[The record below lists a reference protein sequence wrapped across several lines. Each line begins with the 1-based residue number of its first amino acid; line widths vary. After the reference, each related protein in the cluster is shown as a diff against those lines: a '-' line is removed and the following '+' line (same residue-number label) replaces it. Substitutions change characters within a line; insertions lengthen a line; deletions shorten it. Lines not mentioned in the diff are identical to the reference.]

1 MRILIIVV
9 FLSNSFFCQ
18 AQETTKSRKAIKV
31 YREAKSALTSQNFN
45 ESKDLLEKA
54 LIFDDQ
60 FVEAWILLGDVFVE
74 MGDKLRA
81 IESYKKS
88 ILIDPEF
95 SFPMYYRLAITEHS
109 IGIYLESLKHIQKY
123 LTYKRIS
130 SNYRNK
136 ALSLKKSCEFSINAM
151 KSPVTFNPVN
161 LGINVNSNADEYL
174 PALSA
179 DGSTLIFT
187 RSENVKGVRNED
199 FYISYNDTDEW
210 QFANNLGEPINTLK
224 NEGAQCITADGK
236 TLYFTACS
244 RNDSYGRCDIYQSD
258 FVNEKWTNPVNLGP
272 NINTESWESQPAISS
287 DGRQLFFVSNR
298 PGGRGGKDIWVSYK
312 NANGVWME
320 AKNIGDK
327 INTSKDD
334 ISPFLHWDNQTLYFA
349 SKGFIGM
356 GGFDVFVSRLN
367 GSGDWG
373 EATNIGY
380 PINSPSDENSLI
392 VAKDGR
398 TAYFASSFFNE
409 DRNDLDLYTFDLPQ
423 ESRSLEVAYIQGLI
437 TDSKTNN
444 PIKADIELVNLKS
457 GKSYKSSESDLDG
470 NYMLC
475 LPSDA
480 EYALTVNKKKY
491 LFYSENIKLE
501 HEGSILVKN
510 FKLQPLEVGEQV
522 RLDNIFF
529 ELNSSDLKDE
539 SLVELNKIIK
549 FMASNP
555 FLVIEIGGHTDNS
568 GSKAYNLNL
577 SDDRARSVKDAL
589 VQRGIPSDR
598 IQTKGY
604 GMSVPLNTNSSEQER
619 ALNRRTELKIIAVE

>member
-151 KSPVTFNPVN
+151 NSPVTFNPVN

-199 FYISYNDTDEW
+199 FYISYNDSDEW

-244 RNDSYGRCDIYQSD
+244 RYDSYGRCDIYQSD

-367 GSGDWG
+367 ESGDWG

-529 ELNSSDLKDE
+529 ELNSSNLKDE

>member
-109 IGIYLESLKHIQKY
+109 IGIYSESLKHIQKY

-151 KSPVTFNPVN
+151 NSPVTFNPVN

-210 QFANNLGEPINTLK
+210 QFAINLGEPINTLK

-312 NANGVWME
+312 NANGAWME

-367 GSGDWG
+367 ESGDWG

-475 LPSDA
+475 LHSDA

-529 ELNSSDLKDE
+529 ELNSSNLKDE

-549 FMASNP
+549 FMESNP

-589 VQRGIPSDR
+589 VQKGIPSDR

>member
-1 MRILIIVV
+1 MRILIIV
-9 FLSNSFFCQ
+9 FLLSNCFFGY
-18 AQETTKSRKAIKV
+18 AQETTKSRKAIKA
-31 YREAKSALTSQNFN
+31 YREAKSALASQNFG

-54 LIFDDQ
+54 LMFDDQ
-60 FVEAWILLGDVFVE
+60 FVEAWILLGDVLIE
-74 MGDKLRA
+74 LGDKKSA
-81 IESYKKS
+81 IASYKKS

-95 SFPMYYRLAITEHS
+95 SFPMYYRLANTEHS
-109 IGIYLESLKHIQKY
+109 LGIYSESLEHIQKY
-123 LTYKRIS
+123 LAYKRMS
-130 SNYRNK
+130 SNYRKK

-151 KSPVTFNPVN
+151 KNPVTFNPVN
-161 LGINVNSNADEYL
+161 LGTNVNSDADEYL

-187 RSENVKGVRNED
+187 RSESINGVRNED

-272 NINTESWESQPAISS
+272 NVNTESWESQPAISS

-312 NANGVWME
+312 NTNGVWMK

-327 INTSKDD
+327 INTNKDD

-367 GSGDWG
+367 GSGEWR
-373 EATNIGY
+373 EAKNIGY

-423 ESRSLEVAYIQGLI
+423 ESRSLEVAYMQGLI

-480 EYALTVNKKKY
+480 EYALTVNKNKY
-491 LFYSENIKLE
+491 LFYSENIKLGQ
-501 HEGSILVKN
+501 EGSIIAKN
-510 FKLQPLEVGEQV
+510 FKLHPLEVGEQV

-539 SLVELNKIIK
+539 SVVELNKIIK

-555 FLVIEIGGHTDNS
+555 FLVIEIGGHTDKS

-589 VQRGIPSDR
+589 VQRGIPLDR

-619 ALNRRTELKIIAVE
+619 ALNRRTELKIIAIE

>member
-74 MGDKLRA
+74 IGDKLRA

-109 IGIYLESLKHIQKY
+109 IGIYIESLKHIQKY
-123 LTYKRIS
+123 LTYERIS

-199 FYISYNDTDEW
+199 FYISYNDTDQW
-210 QFANNLGEPINTLK
+210 QFASNLGEPINTLK
-224 NEGAQCITADGK
+224 NEGAQCITANGK

-367 GSGDWG
+367 GSGEWG

-444 PIKADIELVNLKS
+444 PIKADIELINLKS

-529 ELNSSDLKDE
+529 ELNSSNLKDE

-604 GMSVPLNTNSSEQER
+604 GMSVPLNTNSSELER

>member
-409 DRNDLDLYTFDLPQ
+409 DRDDLDLYTFDLPQ
-423 ESRSLEVAYIQGLI
+423 ESRSLEVAYMQGLI

-577 SDDRARSVKDAL
+577 SDDRARSVNDAL

-604 GMSVPLNTNSSEQER
+604 GMSVPLNTNSSDQER

>member
-1 MRILIIVV
+1 MQILVA
-9 FLSNSFFCQ
+9 FFFFVLTFQ
-18 AQETTKSRKAIKV
+18 VTAQETSGSRKATKAFNK
-31 YREAKSALTSQNFN
+31 AKSVLAIQDFN
-45 ESKDLLEKA
+45 SAKVFLEEA
-54 LIFDDQ
+54 IQLDDQ
-60 FVEAWILLGDVFVE
+60 FFEAWVLLGDVNVGME
-74 MGDKLRA
+74 DKYSAVSAYRNA
-81 IESYKKS
+81 I
-88 ILIDPEF
+88 ILAPNF
-95 SFPMYYRLAITEHS
+95 SFPLYYRLAIYEHA
-109 IGIYLESLKHIQKY
+109 IGDYSEALIHIRKY
-123 LTYKRIS
+123 LSQKKVS
-130 SNYRNK
+130 EKYRKK
-136 ALSLKKSCEFSINAM
+136 ANALINSCEFSIDAM
-151 KSPVTFNPVN
+151 RSPVTFNPIN
-161 LGINVNSNADEYL
+161 LGIHVNSDADEYL

-187 RSENVKGVRNED
+187 RSKSVKGFRNED

-210 QFANNLGEPINTLK
+210 QFAKNLGEPINTPK

-258 FVNEKWTNPVNLGP
+258 FVDGVWTNPVNLGP
-272 NINTESWESQPAISS
+272 NVNTESWESQPAVSS

-298 PGGRGGKDIWVSYK
+298 AGGRGGKDIWVSYK

-327 INTSKDD
+327 INTNKDD
-334 ISPFLHWDNQTLYFA
+334 ISPFLHWDNQTIYFA
-349 SKGFIGM
+349 SKGFVGM

-367 GSGDWG
+367 GSGEWG
-373 EATNIGY
+373 EARNIGY
-380 PINSPSDENSLI
+380 PINSPSDDNSLI

-437 TDSKTNN
+437 TNSKTNN

-457 GKSYKSSESDLDG
+457 GKSYKSSESDING

-501 HEGSILVKN
+501 QEGSIIVKN

-529 ELNSSDLKDE
+529 QLNSSDLLDE
-539 SLVELNKIIK
+539 SVVELNKIIK

-555 FLVIEIGGHTDNS
+555 FLVIEIGGHTDNI
-568 GSKAYNLNL
+568 GSKGYNLNL
-577 SDDRARSVKDAL
+577 SHDRARSVKDAL

-598 IQTKGY
+598 IQTNGY
-604 GMSVPLNTNSSEQER
+604 GMSVPLNSNSSEHER
-619 ALNRRTELKIIAVE
+619 ALNRRTELKIISIE

>member
-9 FLSNSFFCQ
+9 FLSNSIFCQ
-18 AQETTKSRKAIKV
+18 AQESTKSRKAIKV

-272 NINTESWESQPAISS
+272 NVNTESWESQPAISS

-367 GSGDWG
+367 GSGEWG

-457 GKSYKSSESDLDG
+457 GKSYKSSESELDG

-501 HEGSILVKN
+501 YEGSILVKN

-539 SLVELNKIIK
+539 SVVELNKIIK

>member
-18 AQETTKSRKAIKV
+18 AQKTTKSRKAIKV

-151 KSPVTFNPVN
+151 KSPVTFDPVN
-161 LGINVNSNADEYL
+161 LGININSNADEYL

-179 DGSTLIFT
+179 DVSILIFT

-199 FYISYNDTDEW
+199 FYISYNDTDQW
-210 QFANNLGEPINTLK
+210 QFANNLGEPINTQK

-334 ISPFLHWDNQTLYFA
+334 ISPFLHFDNQTLYFA

-356 GGFDVFVSRLN
+356 GGFDIFVSRLN
-367 GSGDWG
+367 GRGEWG
-373 EATNIGY
+373 EAMNIGY
-380 PINSPSDENSLI
+380 PINSPSDESSLI

-529 ELNSSDLKDE
+529 ELNSSNLKDE

-549 FMASNP
+549 FMESNP

>member
-1 MRILIIVV
+1 MRVLIII
-9 FLSNSFFCQ
+9 FLLSNSFFGQ
-18 AQETTKSRKAIKV
+18 AQETTKSRKAIKA
-31 YREAKSALTSQNFN
+31 YRESKSSLASQNFN
-45 ESKDLLEKA
+45 ESKELLEKA

-81 IESYKKS
+81 IETYKKS

-109 IGIYLESLKHIQKY
+109 IGIYSESLEHIQKY

-130 SNYRNK
+130 SNFRKK

-151 KSPVTFNPVN
+151 KCPVTFNPVN

-199 FYISYNDTDEW
+199 FYISYNDTYEW

-312 NANGVWME
+312 NTNGIWME

-327 INTSKDD
+327 INTNKDD

-367 GSGDWG
+367 GSGEWG
-373 EATNIGY
+373 EAKNIGY

-409 DRNDLDLYTFDLPQ
+409 NRNDLDLYTFDLPQ
-423 ESRSLEVAYIQGLI
+423 ESRSLEVAYMQGLI
-437 TDSKTNN
+437 TNSKTNN

-470 NYMLC
+470 NYILC

-501 HEGSILVKN
+501 QEGSIIVKN

-539 SLVELNKIIK
+539 SVVELNKIIK

-577 SDDRARSVKDAL
+577 SNDRARSVKDAL
-589 VQRGIPSDR
+589 VQKGIPSDR

-604 GMSVPLNTNSSEQER
+604 GISVPLNTNSSEHER
-619 ALNRRTELKIIAVE
+619 ALNRRTELKIIAIE

>member
-1 MRILIIVV
+1 
-9 FLSNSFFCQ
+9 
-18 AQETTKSRKAIKV
+18 
-31 YREAKSALTSQNFN
+31 
-45 ESKDLLEKA
+45 
-54 LIFDDQ
+54 
-60 FVEAWILLGDVFVE
+60 
-74 MGDKLRA
+74 
-81 IESYKKS
+81 
-88 ILIDPEF
+88 
-95 SFPMYYRLAITEHS
+95 
-109 IGIYLESLKHIQKY
+109 
-123 LTYKRIS
+123 
-130 SNYRNK
+130 
-136 ALSLKKSCEFSINAM
+136 
-151 KSPVTFNPVN
+151 
-161 LGINVNSNADEYL
+161 
-174 PALSA
+174 
-179 DGSTLIFT
+179 
-187 RSENVKGVRNED
+187 
-199 FYISYNDTDEW
+199 
-210 QFANNLGEPINTLK
+210 
-224 NEGAQCITADGK
+224 
-236 TLYFTACS
+236 
-244 RNDSYGRCDIYQSD
+244 
-258 FVNEKWTNPVNLGP
+258 
-272 NINTESWESQPAISS
+272 
-287 DGRQLFFVSNR
+287 
-298 PGGRGGKDIWVSYK
+298 
-312 NANGVWME
+312 ME

-539 SLVELNKIIK
+539 SVVELNKIIK

-577 SDDRARSVKDAL
+577 SEDRAWSVKDAL

>member
-423 ESRSLEVAYIQGLI
+423 ESRSLEVAYMQGLI

-577 SDDRARSVKDAL
+577 SDNRARSVKDAL

>member
-18 AQETTKSRKAIKV
+18 AQQTTKSRKAIKV

-151 KSPVTFNPVN
+151 NSPVTFNPVN

-457 GKSYKSSESDLDG
+457 GISYKSSESDLDG

>member
-258 FVNEKWTNPVNLGP
+258 FVNDKWTNPVNLGP
-272 NINTESWESQPAISS
+272 NVNTESWESQPAISS

-510 FKLQPLEVGEQV
+510 FKLQPLEVGEKV

-529 ELNSSDLKDE
+529 ELNSSNLKDE

-577 SDDRARSVKDAL
+577 SDNRARSVKDAL

>member
-1 MRILIIVV
+1 MRILIIVF

-18 AQETTKSRKAIKV
+18 AQETTKSRKAIKA
-31 YREAKSALTSQNFN
+31 YREAKSALAYQNFN

-95 SFPMYYRLAITEHS
+95 SFPMYYRLAIIEHS
-109 IGIYLESLKHIQKY
+109 IGIYLESLEHIQKY

-130 SNYRNK
+130 SNYRKK

-272 NINTESWESQPAISS
+272 NVNTESWESQPAISS

-373 EATNIGY
+373 EAKNIGY

-409 DRNDLDLYTFDLPQ
+409 NRNDLDLYTFDLPQ
-423 ESRSLEVAYIQGLI
+423 ESRSLEVAYMQGLI

-444 PIKADIELVNLKS
+444 PIKADIDLVNLIS

-501 HEGSILVKN
+501 QEGSILVKN

-539 SLVELNKIIK
+539 SVVELNKIIK

-555 FLVIEIGGHTDNS
+555 FLVIEIGGHTDNI

>member
-9 FLSNSFFCQ
+9 FLSNSFFCK

-109 IGIYLESLKHIQKY
+109 IGIYSESLKHIQKY

-151 KSPVTFNPVN
+151 NSPVTFNPVN

-187 RSENVKGVRNED
+187 RSENIKGVRNED

-258 FVNEKWTNPVNLGP
+258 FVNDKWTNPVNLGP

-312 NANGVWME
+312 NANGAWME

-529 ELNSSDLKDE
+529 ELNSSNLKDE

-549 FMASNP
+549 FMESNP

-577 SDDRARSVKDAL
+577 SDDRASSVKDAL

>member
-109 IGIYLESLKHIQKY
+109 IGIYLESFKHIQKY

>member
-109 IGIYLESLKHIQKY
+109 IGIYSESLKHIQKY

-130 SNYRNK
+130 SNYRKK

-444 PIKADIELVNLKS
+444 PIKADIELVNFKS

-501 HEGSILVKN
+501 QEGSILVKN

-529 ELNSSDLKDE
+529 ELNSSNLKDE

-549 FMASNP
+549 FMESNP

-604 GMSVPLNTNSSEQER
+604 GMSVPLNTNSSEHER

>member
-74 MGDKLRA
+74 IGDKLRA

-109 IGIYLESLKHIQKY
+109 IGIYIESLKHIQKY
-123 LTYKRIS
+123 LTYERIS

-199 FYISYNDTDEW
+199 FYISYNDTDQW
-210 QFANNLGEPINTLK
+210 QFASNLGEPINTLK
-224 NEGAQCITADGK
+224 NEGAQCITANGK

-367 GSGDWG
+367 ESGDWG

-444 PIKADIELVNLKS
+444 PIKADIELINLKS

-529 ELNSSDLKDE
+529 ELNSSNLKDE

-604 GMSVPLNTNSSEQER
+604 GMSVPLNTNSSELER

>member
-272 NINTESWESQPAISS
+272 NVNTESWESQPAISS

-367 GSGDWG
+367 GSGEWG

>member
-1 MRILIIVV
+1 MRILIIVF

-18 AQETTKSRKAIKV
+18 AQETTKSRKAIKA
-31 YREAKSALTSQNFN
+31 YREAKSALASQNFN
-45 ESKDLLEKA
+45 ESKDFLEKA

-74 MGDKLRA
+74 MGDKIRA

-95 SFPMYYRLAITEHS
+95 SFPMYYRLAIIEHS

-130 SNYRNK
+130 SNYRKK

-224 NEGAQCITADGK
+224 NEGAQCIAADGK

-298 PGGRGGKDIWVSYK
+298 PGGHGGKDIWVSYK

-349 SKGFIGM
+349 SRGFIGM

-367 GSGDWG
+367 VSGEWG

-423 ESRSLEVAYIQGLI
+423 ESRSLEVAYMQGLI

-501 HEGSILVKN
+501 QEGSILVKN
-510 FKLQPLEVGEQV
+510 FKLQPLKVGEQV

-529 ELNSSDLKDE
+529 ELNSHDLKDE
-539 SLVELNKIIK
+539 SVVELNKIIK

-555 FLVIEIGGHTDNS
+555 FLVIEIGGHTDDS

>member
-539 SLVELNKIIK
+539 SLVELNKVIK

-577 SDDRARSVKDAL
+577 SDNRARSVKDAL

>member
-1 MRILIIVV
+1 MRILNIV
-9 FLSNSFFCQ
+9 FLLSNSSFVQ
-18 AQETTKSRKAIKV
+18 AQETTKSRKAIKA
-31 YREAKSALTSQNFN
+31 YREAKSVLAFQNFN

-74 MGDKLRA
+74 IGDKLRA

-109 IGIYLESLKHIQKY
+109 LGIYSESLVHIQKY

-130 SNYRNK
+130 SNYRKK
-136 ALSLKKSCEFSINAM
+136 AHSLKKSCEFSINAM

-161 LGINVNSNADEYL
+161 LGINVNSDADEYL

-258 FVNEKWTNPVNLGP
+258 FVIEKWTNPVNLGP
-272 NINTESWESQPAISS
+272 NVNTASLESQSAISS
-287 DGRQLFFVSNR
+287 DGRQLFFVANR

-312 NANGVWME
+312 NASGVWME
-320 AKNIGDK
+320 AKNIGGK
-327 INTSKDD
+327 INTRKDD

-349 SKGFIGM
+349 SKGFVGM

-367 GSGDWG
+367 GSGEWE
-373 EATNIGY
+373 EATNVGY

-423 ESRSLEVAYIQGLI
+423 ESRSLEVAYMQGLI

-444 PIKADIELVNLKS
+444 PIKADIELVNLIS

-501 HEGSILVKN
+501 QEGSIVVKN

-539 SLVELNKIIK
+539 SVVELNKIIK

-555 FLVIEIGGHTDNS
+555 FLVIEIGGHTDKS

-577 SDDRARSVKDAL
+577 SDDRASSVKDAL

-604 GMSVPLNTNSSEQER
+604 GMSVPLNMNSSEQEK
-619 ALNRRTELKIIAVE
+619 ALNRRTELKIIAIE

>member
-577 SDDRARSVKDAL
+577 SDNRARSVKDAL

>member
-539 SLVELNKIIK
+539 SVVELNKIIK

>member
-1 MRILIIVV
+1 MRILIIVF
-9 FLSNSFFCQ
+9 FLSNSFFGH
-18 AQETTKSRKAIKV
+18 AQETTKSRKAIKA
-31 YREAKSALTSQNFN
+31 YREAKSALGSQNFD

-54 LIFDDQ
+54 LMFDDQ

-74 MGDKLRA
+74 IGDKLRA
-81 IESYKKS
+81 IASYKKS

-95 SFPMYYRLAITEHS
+95 SFPMYYRLANTEHS
-109 IGIYLESLKHIQKY
+109 LGIYSESLEHIQKY
-123 LTYKRIS
+123 LVYKRIS
-130 SNYRNK
+130 SNYRKK

-151 KSPVTFNPVN
+151 NSPVTFNPVN
-161 LGINVNSNADEYL
+161 LGIKVNSDADEYL

-312 NANGVWME
+312 NASGVWME

-327 INTSKDD
+327 INTRKDD

-349 SKGFIGM
+349 SKGFVGM

-367 GSGDWG
+367 GSGEWG

-423 ESRSLEVAYIQGLI
+423 ESRSLEVAYMQGLI
-437 TDSKTNN
+437 TDSKTNW

-457 GKSYKSSESDLDG
+457 GKSYKSSESDLEG
-470 NYMLC
+470 NYMFC

-491 LFYSENIKLE
+491 LFYSENIKLGR
-501 HEGSILVKN
+501 EGSIIAKN

-529 ELNSSDLKDE
+529 ELNSFDLKDE
-539 SLVELNKIIK
+539 SVVELNKIIK

-604 GMSVPLNTNSSEQER
+604 GISVPLNTNSSEQER

>member
-18 AQETTKSRKAIKV
+18 SQETTKSRKAIKV

-109 IGIYLESLKHIQKY
+109 IGFYLESLKHIQKY

-130 SNYRNK
+130 SNYRKK

-161 LGINVNSNADEYL
+161 LGINVNSHADEYL

-210 QFANNLGEPINTLK
+210 QFANNLGEPINTSK

-510 FKLQPLEVGEQV
+510 FKLQPLKVGEQV

-529 ELNSSDLKDE
+529 ELNSYDLKDE
-539 SLVELNKIIK
+539 SVVELNKIIK

-555 FLVIEIGGHTDNS
+555 FLVIEIGGHTDDS

-619 ALNRRTELKIIAVE
+619 ALNRRTELKIIALE

>member
-9 FLSNSFFCQ
+9 FLSNSFFCK

-130 SNYRNK
+130 SNYRKK

-151 KSPVTFNPVN
+151 NSPVTFNPVN

-312 NANGVWME
+312 NANGAWME

-510 FKLQPLEVGEQV
+510 FKLQPLKVGEQV

-529 ELNSSDLKDE
+529 ELNSSNLKDE

-549 FMASNP
+549 FMESNP

-577 SDDRARSVKDAL
+577 SDDRASSVKDAL

>member
-1 MRILIIVV
+1 MRIFIIFF
-9 FLSNSFFCQ
+9 FLSNSFFGQ
-18 AQETTKSRKAIKV
+18 AQEATKSRRAIRA
-31 YREAKSALTSQNFN
+31 YREAKSALAFQNFD

-74 MGDKLRA
+74 MGDKLSA

-88 ILIDPEF
+88 IHIDSDF
-95 SFPMYYRLAITEHS
+95 SFPMYYRLAIIEHS
-109 IGIYLESLKHIQKY
+109 LGIYSESLEHIQKY
-123 LTYKRIS
+123 LTCERIS
-130 SNYRNK
+130 FKYRKK

-174 PALSA
+174 PALTA

-187 RSENVKGVRNED
+187 RSENIKGVRNED
-199 FYISYNDTDEW
+199 FYMSYNNTDEW
-210 QFANNLGEPINTLK
+210 QFAINLGEPINTLK
-224 NEGAQCITADGK
+224 NEGAQCISADGK
-236 TLYFTACS
+236 SLYFTACS
-244 RNDSYGRCDIYQSD
+244 RDDSYGRCDIYQSD

-287 DGRQLFFVSNR
+287 DGRQLLFVSNR
-298 PGGRGGKDIWVSYK
+298 PGGLGGKDIWVSYK
-312 NANGVWME
+312 NANGAWTE

-373 EATNIGY
+373 KAMNIGY
-380 PINSPSDENSLI
+380 PINSPSDDNSLI

-398 TAYFASSFFNE
+398 TAYFASSSFNK
-409 DRNDLDLYTFDLPQ
+409 DRNDLDLYTFELPQ
-423 ESRSLEVAYIQGLI
+423 ESRSNDVAYIQGLI
-437 TDSKTNN
+437 TNSKTNN
-444 PIKADIELVNLKS
+444 PINADIELVNLKS
-457 GKSYKSSESDLDG
+457 GKSYKSSESGMDG

-480 EYALTVNKKKY
+480 EYALSVNKKKY

-501 HEGSILVKN
+501 QEGSIVVKN

-522 RLDNIFF
+522 ILDNIFF
-529 ELNSSDLKDE
+529 ELNSSNLKDE
-539 SLVELNKIIK
+539 SVVELIKIIK
-549 FMASNP
+549 FMESNP
-555 FLVIEIGGHTDNS
+555 YLVIEIGGHTDNT

-577 SDDRARSVKDAL
+577 SEDRARSVKNAL

-598 IQTKGY
+598 IQIKGY
-604 GMSVPLNTNSSEQER
+604 GISMPLNMNISEQDR
-619 ALNRRTELKIIAVE
+619 ALNRRTELKIIAIK

>member
-298 PGGRGGKDIWVSYK
+298 PGGHGGKDIWVSYK

>member
-95 SFPMYYRLAITEHS
+95 SFPMYYRLAIIEHS

-199 FYISYNDTDEW
+199 FYISYNDTDQW

-529 ELNSSDLKDE
+529 ELNSSNLKDE